1 MVDPDWNP
9 STDLQAM
16 ARIYRHGQTK
26 QCHIYR
32 LFTTGTVE
40 EVIFQRQTQKN
51 NLDKSRQS
59 SNRFTDEELKDCFTL
74 KENCSCDTQMK
85 VGEKW
90 PGYDG
95 QNSLVEQGIHDIALL
110 QVAQMNRDT
119 LTHVHP
125 VKDTVNQMEE
135 NEQPFDEVMDDVDES
150 SVDHFC
156 ESSDEAEFEE

>member
-40 EVIFQRQTQKN
+40 EVIFQRQTQKS

-59 SNRFTDEELKDCFTL
+59 TNRFTDEELKDCFTL
-74 KENCSCDTQMK
+74 KENCNCDTQMK

-90 PGYDG
+90 PGYAG
-95 QNSLVEQGIHDIALL
+95 KNSLVEQGIHDIALL
-110 QVAQMNRDT
+110 QVAEINCGT
-119 LTHVHP
+119 LTYVHP
-125 VKDTVNQMEE
+125 VEDTMTRLEDENQS
-135 NEQPFDEVMDDVDES
+135 FDDAMDDVDEN
-150 SVDHFC
+150 SVEYFC